1 MSARLPAHRRPVRTG
16 LALVASGLLVL
27 LAAFAASAQS
37 VRVQVE
43 RAPYYVGEA
52 FEVQVIAEDFEEEP
66 TPEVEPGAL
75 DGATLQFVGVSPST
89 STSITIVNGRM
100 TRTHEVTF
108 VHRYALTARREGPL
122 RVPAFR
128 VRQGTTERET
138 RPFDVEVSSVPTSDA
153 FEVRLELPEGPLFV
167 GQKVPVAIELHIDR
181 DRVED
186 LVGYQLLVPFFESPM
201 LRFLDDRS
209 AASDDALEIQT
220 GHGVL
225 RLPATT
231 TERTI
236 GGRRRIV
243 LRAERTMIPLAA
255 EPVESEGPTA
265 VFTLGRGFRQGFF
278 GRREA
283 TSSERYLASG
293 DPVRLEVVEVPR
305 EGRPASFAG
314 AVGEGFSLEVS
325 ADRSVVQLGEP
336 IGLTLRLRGHG
347 DLSTAGLPPLDAE
360 GLFDAERFR
369 LPAEA
374 PPGIVDEEGKTFEVT
389 LRVLDASVREIP
401 ALAYSWFDAGTRR
414 FETTHSRPIA
424 LSVGAAEVI
433 GASEVASAE
442 ETADDEGLAGSGS
455 APDTSDGD
463 EGSAPEASS
472 TRRGSLAL
480 AGADLAVERDPAK
493 VLRRADAVGVLGE
506 GPLPIGLYGVG
517 AALLVVALVDARR
530 TRRDPRL
537 VRREALRRQARIE
550 VERALA
556 GSDPREVAAQLGRAL
571 RALVAEL
578 PDEAGPEFDALIA
591 ECDALRFAPEDAAR
605 ARTLPPAL
613 ADRARR
619 FVAERGSDTR
629 ARASSLAVLLL
640 ASGLLL
646 GLASGSARAV
656 GGEPT
661 DSPEAAAADEALAPA
676 RLAAALDA
684 YQSAMAEP
692 ERDARLARFARA
704 EAAFA
709 ALVADGWESAAL
721 QTNLGN
727 AALQAE
733 HPGRA
738 VLAYHRALAL
748 DPDARAARQN
758 LAYARGLLPAWVP
771 RPPETTGLAALRI
784 DRRVPASS
792 RALAAAVCFALAA
805 GGLALS
811 VRRREGAWRGLALV
825 AAIAWGL
832 LLASIVVEAHDRE
845 RSGRSHAVVMVDD
858 VPARS
863 ADSPLAP
870 LALPDPLPAGV
881 EVELLEE
888 RGDWARARLANG
900 RDVWLRASSL
910 ERVRPG

>member
-1 MSARLPAHRRPVRTG
+1 MSAWHPAHRRPVRTG

-27 LAAFAASAQS
+27 LSAFAASAQS

-108 VHRYALTARREGPL
+108 VHRFALTARREGPL

-138 RPFDVEVSSVPTSDA
+138 RPFEVEVSSVPTSDA

-167 GQKVPVAIELHIDR
+167 GQKVPVAIELRIDR
-181 DRVED
+181 DRVEE

-220 GHGVL
+220 GNGVL
-225 RLPATT
+225 RLPASTS
-231 TERTI
+231 ERTI

-293 DPVRLEVVEVPR
+293 EPVRLEVVEVPR

-314 AVGEGFSLEVS
+314 AVGEGFSLEVT

-336 IGLTLRLRGHG
+336 IELTLRLRGHG

-369 LPAEA
+369 LPEES
-374 PPGIVDEEGKTFEVT
+374 PPGLVDDEGKTFEVT

-414 FETTHSRPIA
+414 FETTRSRPIA

-433 GASEVASAE
+433 GASAVASAE
-442 ETADDEGLAGSGS
+442 EAPEDEAFAGSRPAPNTPGGEEES
-455 APDTSDGD
+455 ASDTTT
-463 EGSAPEASS
+463 A
-472 TRRGSLAL
+472 RRGSLAL

-493 VLRRADAVGVLGE
+493 VLGRTDSVGVLGE
-506 GPLPIGLYGVG
+506 GALPVGLYGVG
-517 AALLVVALVDARR
+517 VALLAVALFDARR
-530 TRRDPRL
+530 ARRDPRL

-578 PDEAGPEFDALIA
+578 PEEAGAEFDALIA
-591 ECDALRFAPEDAAR
+591 ECDALRFAPEDSAR

-619 FVAERGSDTR
+619 FVAERGDDTR
-629 ARASSLAVLLL
+629 ARASSLALLLL
-640 ASGLLL
+640 ASGLLV
-646 GLASGSARAV
+646 GPGSGAASAV
-656 GGEPT
+656 EAQT
-661 DSPEAAAADEALAPA
+661 ASSEAAATDEALTSA
-676 RLAAALDA
+676 RLAEALDA